1 MLRKR
6 ILPPRH
12 GFALRNL
19 AVLFAR
25 LANFLGLLSAIRAFP
40 AIGFQ
45 TLWDSVISLDLTG
58 IIAFDAVREWEAAR
72 RLRCGDPGVAGWELR
87 SRGKKDQDLP
97 EGKTEKGLWVMKH
110 IAIGI
115 LGAATLGLM
124 ASAASAGTLDTVKQK
139 GFIQCG
145 VSTGLAGFSAPDD
158 KGDWQGIDA
167 DFCRAVAA
175 AVFGDGSKVKFTPLS
190 AKERFTALQSGE
202 VDILSRNT
210 TWTINRD
217 TALGLNFVGV
227 TYYDGQGFMINAKK
241 LPGVNS
247 ALQLSGAAVCVQSGT
262 TTELN
267 LADYF
272 KSNKMEY
279 NPVVFEKLEEVNAAY
294 DAGRCDVYTTDQSG
308 LYGIRLTLG
317 SPADHVVLP
326 EIISKEPLGPAV
338 RQGDDQWYHI
348 VKWTYFALLDAE
360 EFGITKANVDEMKN
374 SDNPEIKRVLGQEAD
389 TKIGTDLGV
398 SNDWV
403 VNIVKA
409 VGNYGEM
416 FERNVGSGSPLKIA
430 RGINA
435 LWTKGGLQYAPPIR

>member
-1 MLRKR
+1 
-6 ILPPRH
+6 
-12 GFALRNL
+12 
-19 AVLFAR
+19 
-25 LANFLGLLSAIRAFP
+25 
-40 AIGFQ
+40 
-45 TLWDSVISLDLTG
+45 
-58 IIAFDAVREWEAAR
+58 
-72 RLRCGDPGVAGWELR
+72 
-87 SRGKKDQDLP
+87 
-97 EGKTEKGLWVMKH
+97 MKH
-110 IAIGI
+110 IVLGI
-115 LGAATLGLM
+115 LGAAALGLM

-158 KGDWQGIDA
+158 KGDWKGIDA

-202 VDILSRNT
+202 IDILSRNT
-210 TWTINRD
+210 TWTSNRD
-217 TALGLNFVGV
+217 SALGLDFVGV

-272 KSNKMEY
+272 KKNKMEY
-279 NPVVFEKLEEVNAAY
+279 NPVVFEKLDEVNAAY
-294 DAGRCDVYTTDQSG
+294 DSGRCDAYTTDQSG
-308 LYGIRLTLG
+308 LYGIRLTLS

-338 RQGDDQWYHI
+338 RQGDDQWAHI
-348 VKWTYFALLDAE
+348 ARWTYFALLNAE
-360 EFGITKANVDEMKN
+360 EAGITQANVDEMKSSTDPN
-374 SDNPEIKRVLGQEAD
+374 IQRLLGTEPDGKYGA
-389 TKIGTDLGV
+389 DLGL

-403 VNIVKA
+403 VNVIKA

-435 LWTKGGLQYAPPIR
+435 LWTKGGLQYGPPVR